1 MQIATGTIQGE
12 AVAPPSKSI
21 THRLLMQSV
30 MAGSPLCIERPLWS
44 EDTLVTAAALNAL
57 GYDIEGTT
65 GYAIIRQHKPGGPP
79 GNCAIELR
87 NSGTSARLLLALAA
101 TEEGTETL
109 LDGSARIQ
117 QRPMQELIDALRLL
131 GADIDDTNGGL
142 PVRIRGRNLHGGDL
156 HLDASRSS
164 QFLSAL
170 LLVAPRLDGV
180 LRVHTEG
187 QIVSEPYI
195 AMTMSMMNAAGVRAV
210 REGNTFSAEAGR
222 PYKGGVYTVEGD
234 YSGAAF
240 LLAAAAI
247 SGGEITVRHL
257 ATPSLQGDAAIA
269 GILEQCGA
277 TVERNIDEL
286 RLAGGPVRAVELDM
300 NHVPD
305 LVPVTAVVCMF
316 AEGVSRLRNIAHL
329 AYKES
334 DRLEALIGNAAR
346 LGGYIYRD
354 NNDLVI
360 EPRPLHGACIDSH
373 GDHRIAMSFAL
384 AGLRVPGIEITQ
396 PECVE
401 KSYPD
406 FWPTFHSLVR

>member
-1 MQIATGTIQGE
+1 M
-12 AVAPPSKSI
+12 
-21 THRLLMQSV
+21 
-30 MAGSPLCIERPLWS
+30 
-44 EDTLVTAAALNAL
+44 
-57 GYDIEGTT
+57 
-65 GYAIIRQHKPGGPP
+65 
-79 GNCAIELR
+79 
-87 NSGTSARLLLALAA
+87 
-101 TEEGTETL
+101 
-109 LDGSARIQ
+109 
-117 QRPMQELIDALRLL
+117 
-131 GADIDDTNGGL
+131 
-142 PVRIRGRNLHGGDL
+142 RIRGRNLHGGDL

-210 REGNTFSAEAGR
+210 REGNTFS
-222 PYKGGVYTVEGD
+222 
-234 YSGAAF
+234 GAAV

-247 SGGEITVRHL
+247 SGGEITVRRL